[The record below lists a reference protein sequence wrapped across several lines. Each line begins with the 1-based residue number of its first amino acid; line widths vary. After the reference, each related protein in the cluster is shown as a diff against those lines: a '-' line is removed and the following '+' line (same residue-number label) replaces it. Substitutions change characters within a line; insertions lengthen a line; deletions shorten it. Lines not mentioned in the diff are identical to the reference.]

1 MNRSRQRVDAVAAA
15 AAAAAIIIPLR
26 QRFITVNTR
35 KGAPGRLSVP
45 TH

>member
-1 MNRSRQRVDAVAAA
+1 MNRSRQRVDAAA